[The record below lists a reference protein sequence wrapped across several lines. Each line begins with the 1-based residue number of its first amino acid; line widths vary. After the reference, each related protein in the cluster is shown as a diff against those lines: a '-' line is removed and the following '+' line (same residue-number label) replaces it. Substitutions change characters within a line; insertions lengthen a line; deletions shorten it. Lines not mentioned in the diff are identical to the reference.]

1 MKKLVAILCVFLT
14 VLQAHAQS
22 VTVSDFHLDE
32 SDPTANLQGTT
43 VIDRNGEKCAL
54 IKIETTKTGFTY
66 DVGIQGVQDTKQKIG
81 QIWVYVPHGVRR
93 ITLNHPVYAPCEYHF
108 PVDIER
114 ARTYVMR
121 LSVSENMQTQ
131 QLNINYRPI
140 HAIVLLDGELVEAS
154 NGRISMELLQGVHQ
168 YNAVASGYAS
178 QQGTIELN
186 SNYPYNLNIDL
197 PRNTAG
203 LAVIDRYKPVKLLE
217 ADTRHNATDDGQRND
232 EMQPRS
238 FTVENVSF
246 TMMPVVGG
254 LYTMGATSEQE
265 DPDEDELPRHQVTL
279 SNYYIGETE
288 VTQALWEAV
297 MKQNPSLMP
306 GSNRPVEYVTW
317 TMCQTF
323 IARLS
328 ELTGQKFRLPTEAE
342 WEFAARGGNKTKTTQ
357 YSGSEALYA
366 VGWDTDNS
374 SNVTHDVKTRQPNE
388 LGLYDMS
395 GNVAEWCQDWMG
407 TYTSTPQTD
416 PTGPMSGQRRIVRGG
431 SWNSYSASDC
441 RTAARS
447 SNIPEARSN
456 SLGLRLAMTQ

>member
-1 MKKLVAILCVFLT
+1 MKKLFIIIITICAA
-14 VLQAHAQS
+14 LQAYAQS

-43 VIDRNGEKCAL
+43 VMDRNDEKCAL

-66 DVGIQGVQDTKQKIG
+66 DVGILGVQDTKQKTG
-81 QIWVYVPHGVRR
+81 QIWVYVPQGVKR
-93 ITLNHPVYAPCEYHF
+93 ITLSHPVYAPCEYHF
-108 PVDIER
+108 PIDIER

-121 LSVSENMQTQ
+121 LSVSENMSTQ
-131 QLNINYRPI
+131 QLNINYRPV

-154 NGRISMELLQGVHQ
+154 NGRISMEVLQGVHQ
-168 YNAVASGYAS
+168 YNAVAPGYAS
-178 QQGTIELN
+178 QSGTIELN

-197 PRNTAG
+197 PRNTAS
-203 LAVIDRYKPVKLLE
+203 LAVIDRYKPIKLLDAGSKRTVE
-217 ADTRHNATDDGQRND
+217 EEQQQEMLPRN
-232 EMQPRS
+232 
-238 FTVENVSF
+238 FTVDQVNF
-246 TMMPVVGG
+246 TMMPVDGG
-254 LYTMGATSEQE
+254 LFMMGATSEQE
-265 DPDEDELPRHQVTL
+265 DPDEDELPTHQVTL

-323 IARLS
+323 ITRLN
-328 ELTGQKFRLPTEAE
+328 ELTGEKFRLPTEAE

-357 YSGSEALYA
+357 YSGSDALYA

-388 LGLYDMS
+388 LGIYDMS

-431 SWNSYSASDC
+431 SWNSYSSSDC

-447 SNIPEARSN
+447 SNIPEAKNN
-456 SLGLRLAMTQ
+456 SLGFRLAMSK

>member
-1 MKKLVAILCVFLT
+1 MKKLFIILITIFAA
-14 VLQAHAQS
+14 LQAHAQS

-43 VIDRNGEKCAL
+43 VMDRNGEKCAL

-66 DVGIQGVQDTKQKIG
+66 DVGILGVQDTKQKTG
-81 QIWVYVPHGVRR
+81 QIWVYVPQGVKR
-93 ITLNHPVYAPCEYHF
+93 ITLNHPIYAPCEYNF
-108 PVDIER
+108 PIDIER

-121 LSVSENMQTQ
+121 LSVSENMSTQ
-131 QLNINYRPI
+131 QLNINYRPV

-154 NGRISMELLQGVHQ
+154 NGRISMEVLQGVHQ
-168 YNAVASGYAS
+168 YNAVAPGYAS
-178 QQGTIELN
+178 QSGTIELN

-197 PRNTAG
+197 PRNTAS
-203 LAVIDRYKPVKLLE
+203 LAVIDRYKPIKLLDAGSKRTME
-217 ADTRHNATDDGQRND
+217 EEQQQ
-232 EMQPRS
+232 EMQPRN
-238 FTVENVSF
+238 FTVDQVNF
-246 TMMPVVGG
+246 TMMPVDGG
-254 LYTMGATSEQE
+254 LFMMGATSEQE
-265 DPDEDELPRHQVTL
+265 DPDEDELPTHQVTL

-323 IARLS
+323 ITRLN
-328 ELTGQKFRLPTEAE
+328 ELTGEKFRLPTEAE

-357 YSGSEALYA
+357 YSGSDALYA

-374 SNVTHDVKTRQPNE
+374 SNVTHEVKTRQPNE
-388 LGLYDMS
+388 LGIYDMS

-431 SWNSYSASDC
+431 SWNSYSSSDC

-447 SNIPEARSN
+447 SNIPEAKNN
-456 SLGLRLAMTQ
+456 SLGFRLALSR

>member
-1 MKKLVAILCVFLT
+1 MIIITVFAG
-14 VLQAHAQS
+14 VQAQAQS

-43 VIDRNGEKCAL
+43 VLDRNGEKCAL

-66 DVGIQGVQDTKQKIG
+66 DVGILGVQDTKQKTG
-81 QIWVYVPHGVRR
+81 QIWVYVPQGVKR

-108 PVDIER
+108 PIDIER

-121 LSVSENMQTQ
+121 LSVSENMSTQ
-131 QLNINYRPI
+131 QLNINYKPV

-154 NGRISMELLQGVHQ
+154 NGRISMEVLQGVHQ

-178 QQGTIELN
+178 QSGTIELN
-186 SNYPYNLNIDL
+186 SNYPYQLNIDL
-197 PRNTAG
+197 PRNTAS
-203 LAVIDRYKPVKLLE
+203 LAVIDRYKPVKLLDAGSKRTVE
-217 ADTRHNATDDGQRND
+217 EEQLR
-232 EMQPRS
+232 EMQPRN
-238 FTVENVSF
+238 FNVDNVAF
-246 TMMPVVGG
+246 KMMPVDGG
-254 LYTMGATSEQE
+254 LFMMGATSEQE
-265 DPDEDELPRHQVTL
+265 DPDEDELPIHQVTL

-288 VTQALWEAV
+288 VTQELWEVV

-306 GSNRPVEYVTW
+306 GSHRPVEYVTW

-323 IARLS
+323 ITRLN
-328 ELTGQKFRLPTEAE
+328 ELTGEKFRLPTEAE
-342 WEFAARGGNKTKTTQ
+342 WEFAAKGGNKSKTTQ
-357 YSGSEALYA
+357 YSGGEALYA

-388 LGLYDMS
+388 LGIYDMS

-431 SWNSYSASDC
+431 SWNSYSSSDC
-441 RTAARS
+441 RTAARR
-447 SNIPEARSN
+447 SNIPEARNN
-456 SLGLRLAMTQ
+456 SLGFRLAMSK